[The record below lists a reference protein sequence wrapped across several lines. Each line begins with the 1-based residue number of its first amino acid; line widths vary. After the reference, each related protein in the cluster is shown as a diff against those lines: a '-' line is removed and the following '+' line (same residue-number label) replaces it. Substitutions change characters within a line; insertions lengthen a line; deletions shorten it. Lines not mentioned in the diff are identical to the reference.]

1 MALTV
6 ADQRLGGR
14 GGAGGGGGHWR
25 RRLVA
30 RALSPPRGPVGGPLQ
45 TARAAR
51 RRPRRRPAAARQWG
65 GRARSAKEGRPAPGD
80 RPRGAAGQRLIWAAA
95 PWRGRGAGAADRAG
109 GIPPHQWPRRRAP
122 ARPRPRPARPTAS
135 TTTFVRRAGA
145 GAPAAGAWPRCAAL
159 SMCEDPPASAR
170 GAHRLFSR
178 TASSAELE
186 ARAMALKREEG
197 GVVVEWV
204 GGRCALGKG
213 GAQRPASLCP
223 PTRNRRPRV
232 ALQWTTALATRPTPP
247 PLITAAPATLSA
259 PPPPPG
265 RATPRPAGGS
275 GRTRPARP
283 TRRSRRGGGA
293 AGPSRRR
300 RPRCCARGRRVS
312 TTTGSACPARPPT
325 AAGPANRGRAVVW
338 AGARGARGRAA
349 AGTAGERVGRARGA
363 FPPPPPP
370 SRDGSRARKAPRHSE
385 DIESASRGAPRPPG
399 RLRRGGVGRSGERGR
414 RRQQLTR

>member
-1 MALTV
+1 MAR
-6 ADQRLGGR
+6 AGRGSGGQGGR
-14 GGAGGGGGHWR
+14 H
-25 RRLVA
+25 L
-30 RALSPPRGPVGGPLQ
+30 
-45 TARAAR
+45 
-51 RRPRRRPAAARQWG
+51 PA
-65 GRARSAKEGRPAPGD
+65 SM
-80 RPRGAAGQRLIWAAA
+80 AA
-95 PWRGRGAGAADRAG
+95 P
-109 GIPPHQWPRRRAP
+109 
-122 ARPRPRPARPTAS
+122 PRPRPT
-135 TTTFVRRAGA
+135 
-145 GAPAAGAWPRCAAL
+145 APAPGPPHSVNDDVRAASGSGSAGRSAWPRCAAL

-232 ALQWTTALATRPTPP
+232 ALQWPTALATRPTPP

-300 RPRCCARGRRVS
+300 RPRCCARGRRAS

-325 AAGPANRGRAVVW
+325 AAGPTNRGRVVVW

-349 AGTAGERVGRARGA
+349 AGTAG
-363 FPPPPPP
+363 
-370 SRDGSRARKAPRHSE
+370 
-385 DIESASRGAPRPPG
+385 
-399 RLRRGGVGRSGERGR
+399 
-414 RRQQLTR
+414 